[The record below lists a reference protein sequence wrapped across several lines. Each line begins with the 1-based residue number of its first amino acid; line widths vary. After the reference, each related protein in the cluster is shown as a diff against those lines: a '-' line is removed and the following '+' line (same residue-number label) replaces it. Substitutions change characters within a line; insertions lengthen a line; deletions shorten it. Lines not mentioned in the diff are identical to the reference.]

1 MSEKNTP
8 ESPKQTSSEADAQTE
23 SAMAQA
29 VPGQEALVDEGPAA
43 WPLEADRLAQK
54 SPLLECLQLLAG
66 QFGRRVSVNALSSGL
81 PIPTSGITP
90 SLFIRAAERADLS
103 ARLVQ
108 KSLGALAIAPN
119 FPCIAVLDGQQACI
133 IQDMVV
139 PKGAKIPK
147 GKLHAGTKFKIIMP
161 ETPDAVEEIGI
172 RELTKIF
179 SGHLFFIRPIARN
192 DDRAGPAEIE
202 EGRSWFKSA
211 MMKNKGI
218 YVEVAMAAIVINI
231 FAIASPLFTMNVYDR
246 VVPNNAIPTLW
257 VLAAG
262 VFLAFLFDYFLKNL
276 RAMFLDVAGRR
287 ADVKISSNIFEQV
300 MGMKLIERP
309 SSAGVLTANMR
320 EFETIRD
327 FFTSATMVT
336 LIDMPFAILFL
347 VVIYLI
353 AGPVAIVPL
362 VAMPLI
368 LAVGFLMQ
376 RKLMAT
382 IKESMAESA
391 MKSALLFE
399 TVTGMETVKVQ
410 AAESHVQRRWEEL
423 SEKSSLTSVKMRKIA
438 SLTTNWAMFIQQCA
452 GVSMVIVGAYLIADG
467 QITMG
472 ALIASVM
479 LSSRALS
486 PLSQAAALMTRYN
499 QSKQSFKQLDDLMSK
514 EVERPKGKHFISLTD
529 VKGQVDFRDVTFHY
543 PDQQVAALNRA
554 TFSIKPG
561 EHVGVIGAV
570 GSGKTTMQRLLMNLY
585 EPSSGTVMLDGTDV
599 RQIDPGDLRRNIG
612 VVQQR
617 PQLFYGSVRENITM
631 GHETAPDRAVLRAA
645 ELSGVTDFLR
655 DTQHGLDTQV
665 GERGEALSGGQQQ
678 AIAVARALLYDPPVI
693 ILDEPTASMDP
704 ASENRLMKRL
714 EALTEGRTVI
724 LITHKGAMLSLV
736 DKIVLMD
743 RGYVLAYGEKD
754 DVIGKLRSGYFN
766 KNPNTETTQEKM
778 QKEQQNKGDA

>member
-1 MSEKNTP
+1 MSD
-8 ESPKQTSSEADAQTE
+8 QTSENQNTDNE
-23 SAMAQA
+23 SAT
-29 VPGQEALVDEGPAA
+29 DS
-43 WPLEADRLAQK
+43 WPLEADRMAQK
-54 SPLLECLQLLAG
+54 TPLLECLKLVAG
-66 QFGRRVSVNALSSGL
+66 HFGRRVSVTALASGL

-119 FPCIAVLDGQQACI
+119 FPCIAVLDAGQACI

-147 GKLHAGTKFKIIMP
+147 GKIHAGTKFKVIMP
-161 ETPDAVEEIGI
+161 ETPEEPQEIGV
-172 RELTKIF
+172 RELSKIF
-179 SGHLFFIRPIARN
+179 SGHLFFIRPVPRS

-202 EGRSWFKSA
+202 EGRDWFWGTLK
-211 MMKNKGI
+211 KNKGI
-218 YVEVAMAAIVINI
+218 YVEVALAAVAINL

-257 VLAAG
+257 VLAVG
-262 VFLAFLFDYFLKNL
+262 VFLAFFFDFLLKNL

-287 ADVKISSNIFEQV
+287 ADVKISANIFEQV
-300 MGMKLIERP
+300 MGMKLAQRP
-309 SSAGVLTANMR
+309 SSAGVLTANMK

-327 FFTSATMVT
+327 FFTSATLVT
-336 LIDMPFAILFL
+336 IIDMPFAILFIA
-347 VVIYLI
+347 VIALI
-353 AGPVAIVPL
+353 AGPVALVPI
-362 VAMPLI
+362 AAAPLI
-368 LAVGFLMQ
+368 LGVGWFMQ
-376 RKLMAT
+376 RKLMAV

-423 SEKSSLTSVKMRKIA
+423 GEKSSLTSVRIRKIA
-438 SLTTNWAMFIQQCA
+438 ALTTNWAMFVQQAA
-452 GVSMVIVGAYLIADG
+452 GVGMVIVGAYLIFEG
-467 QITMG
+467 HITMG

-486 PLSQAAALMTRYN
+486 PMSQAAALMTRYN
-499 QSKQSFKQLDDLMSK
+499 QSKESFRQLDQLMAK
-514 EVERPKGKHFISLTD
+514 DVERPKGKHFISLAD
-529 VKGQVDFRDVTFHY
+529 VKGQVDLRGVTFHY
-543 PDQQVAALNRA
+543 PDQQVPALNSA

-561 EHVGVIGAV
+561 EHVGIIGAV
-570 GSGKTTMQRLLMNLY
+570 GSGKTTIQRLLMNLY
-585 EPSSGTVMLDGTDV
+585 EPDSGTVMLDGTDV

-736 DKIVLMD
+736 DKLILMD
-743 RGYVLAYGEKD
+743 RGYVLAYDDKD
-754 DVIGKLRSGYFN
+754 TVIEKLRGGYFN
-766 KNPNTETTQEKM
+766 KNPNVQTTQDKVAQTVE
-778 QKEQQNKGDA
+778 QKQKSEDKS

>member
-1 MSEKNTP
+1 MSEDQNKPVQNETPVNTE
-8 ESPKQTSSEADAQTE
+8 ES
-23 SAMAQA
+23 
-29 VPGQEALVDEGPAA
+29 PAA
-43 WPLEADRLAQK
+43 WPLEADRLSQK

-66 QFGRRVSVNALSSGL
+66 QFGRRVSVNALTSGL

-108 KSLGALAIAPN
+108 KPLGALAIAPN
-119 FPCIAVLDGQQACI
+119 FPCIAVLDAGQACI
-133 IQDMVV
+133 IQDMII
-139 PKGAKIPK
+139 PEGAKIPK
-147 GKLHAGTKFKIIMP
+147 GKVHAGTKFKVIMP
-161 ETPDAVEEIGI
+161 ETPDAPQEISI
-172 RELTKIF
+172 RELSKIF
-179 SGHLFFIRPIARN
+179 SGHLFFIRPVARN
-192 DDRAGPAEIE
+192 DDRAGPAELE
-202 EGRSWFKSA
+202 EGRSWFWAALK
-211 MMKNKGI
+211 KNRGI
-218 YVEVAMAAIVINI
+218 YIEVAFAAIAINL

-287 ADVKISSNIFEQV
+287 ADVKISANIFEQV
-300 MGMKLIERP
+300 MGMKLAERP

-320 EFETIRD
+320 EFETVRD
-327 FFTSATMVT
+327 FFTSATLVT
-336 LIDMPFAILFL
+336 LIDMPFALMFV
-347 VVIYLI
+347 VVIALI
-353 AGPVAIVPL
+353 AGPVALVPII
-362 VAMPLI
+362 AMPLI
-368 LAVGFLMQ
+368 LGVGWLMQ
-376 RKLMAT
+376 KKLMSV

-423 SEKSSLTSVKMRKIA
+423 GEKASMTSVKIRRIA
-438 SLTTNWAMFIQQCA
+438 SKTTNWAMFVQQCS
-452 GVSMVIVGAYLIADG
+452 GVGMVIVGAYLIFEG

-486 PLSQAAALMTRYN
+486 PMGQAASLMTRYN
-499 QSKQSFKQLDDLMSK
+499 QSKESFSQLDNLMSK
-514 EVERPKGKHFISLTD
+514 GVERPKGKHFISLND
-529 VKGQVDFRDVTFHY
+529 VKGQVDLRDVTFHY
-543 PDQQVAALNRA
+543 PDQQVPALNRVS
-554 TFSIKPG
+554 FSIKPG
-561 EHVGVIGAV
+561 EHVGIIGAV

-736 DKIVLMD
+736 DKLVLMD

-754 DVIGKLRSGYFN
+754 DVIQKLRSGHFN
-766 KNPNTETTQEKM
+766 KNPNVETTQDKM
-778 QKEQQNKGDA
+778 KKEEAAK